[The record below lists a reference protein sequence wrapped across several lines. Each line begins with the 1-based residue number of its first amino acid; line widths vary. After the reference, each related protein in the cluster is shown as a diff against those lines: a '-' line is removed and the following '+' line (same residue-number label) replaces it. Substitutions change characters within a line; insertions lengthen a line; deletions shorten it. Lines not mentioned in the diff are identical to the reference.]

1 MTSAALEAALRFF
14 ARRRPFRPFW
24 LELLSGDRI
33 KATHPEAVRLVGA
46 LFVDRSPD
54 RALRLFPAESVCQ
67 VFDEPAE
74 NQ

>member
-24 LELLSGDRI
+24 LEFLSGDRI

-46 LFVDRSPD
+46 LFVYRSPD
-54 RALRLFPAESVCQ
+54 GALRLFAAESVCQ
-67 VFDEPAE
+67 LLEEPVDKP
-74 NQ
+74 